1 MLPLCHSRPSDV
13 KTSRGEGNPW
23 FDFPRRAGTRLAG
36 DDARGRIARWIHG
49 VAVALGAA
57 MLLCASAAFA
67 QGDFYR
73 GKTITLLISS
83 SAGGGY
89 DIMGRTLARHLGK
102 HIPGNPRIVVTNM
115 PGAGGITAM
124 NYLYRAAPRDGTFI
138 GGVQNNLPFEPLLG
152 TKEAVYDP
160 TKFNWL
166 GSPSIEVG
174 LIAVWH
180 TAPVDTIEDLQQ
192 REITVGSSGAN
203 STPSF
208 YARLL
213 NETLGTKMKIVVGYP
228 GQNEVY
234 FAMERGE
241 VDGFPS
247 LFYNTLNATRPNW
260 RTENNIKLILQYG
273 LEKEP
278 ALPDVPSALDLVT
291 DPEDKQLLQAGL
303 AQVTMGRPYLMPPGV
318 PAERVAIMRRAFED
332 TFKDADFLA
341 DSNRLALGVETPRTG
356 AQVQRL
362 LEETYRT
369 PPNLVARLRTL
380 SLH

>member
-1 MLPLCHSRPSDV
+1 M
-13 KTSRGEGNPW
+13 
-23 FDFPRRAGTRLAG
+23 PRLIH
-36 DDARGRIARWIHG
+36 RIAIALT
-49 VAVALGAA
+49 AVG
-57 MLLCASAAFA
+57 LLCAPAAFA
-67 QGDFYR
+67 QTDFYR
-73 GKTITLLISS
+73 GKTVNLVVSS

-89 DIMGRTLARHLGK
+89 DIMGRTIAKYLGK
-102 HIPGNPRIVVTNM
+102 HIPGNPRVIVSNM
-115 PGAGGITAM
+115 PGAGGLTAM
-124 NYLYRAAPRDGTFI
+124 NYFYRNAPKDGTFV
-138 GGVQNNLPFEPLLG
+138 GGMQNNLPFEPLLG

-160 TKFNWL
+160 TKFNWI

-174 LIAVWH
+174 LVAVWK
-180 TAPVDTIEDLQQ
+180 TAPVNSIADLKS

-208 YARLL
+208 YARLI

-260 RTENNIKLILQYG
+260 RAEKNVKLLLQYG

-278 ALPDVPSALDLVT
+278 ALPDVPSLLDLIT
-291 DPEDKQLLQAGL
+291 NPEDKQLLQASL
-303 AQVTMGRPYLMPPGV
+303 AEITMGRPYLMPPGV
-318 PAERVAIMRRAFED
+318 PADRVAIMRTAFQE
-332 TFKDADFLA
+332 TFKDPGFVADA
-341 DSNRLALGVETPRTG
+341 NRLSLGVNAPRTG
-356 AQVQRL
+356 DQIQKMLDDA
-362 LEETYRT
+362 YRT
-369 PPNLVARLRTL
+369 PPNVVARLRKL